1 MSTKCISI
9 NIEVGSRVEF
19 KEAQWDVATIEKGW
33 YGLQRVLTSPEG
45 GDSEG
50 ETTKALLKDLT
61 LIELDNESHGGNK
74 MAGILA
80 NYRAGYVPSIA
91 ASGKK
96 SLSNGDTIAK
106 ALEGKAAEEVL
117 QIADSLLGLPSG
129 TLQSQ
134 YARLNPGQQ
143 RMNAGNRLR
152 AALKKGTI
160 AVVDGELRGVA
171 K

>member
-50 ETTKALLKDLT
+50 ETAKARLKDLT

-96 SLSNGDTIAK
+96 S
-106 ALEGKAAEEVL
+106 ALEGKTAEEVL

>member
-1 MSTKCISI
+1 MSTQT
-9 NIEVGSRVEF
+9 IEVGSHVEF
-19 KEAQWDVATIEKGW
+19 KEAQWDVATVEKGW
-33 YGLQRVLTSPEG
+33 YGLTN
-45 GDSEG
+45 SEG
-50 ETTKALLKDLT
+50 ETAKARLKDLT
-61 LIELDNESHGGNK
+61 LIEIDNEDHNGNK

-96 SLSNGDTIAK
+96 SLSNGDAIAK
-106 ALEGKAAEEVL
+106 ALEGKTAKEVL
-117 QIADSLLGLPSG
+117 QIADGLLGLPGG

-171 K
+171 RT

>member
-1 MSTKCISI
+1 MSTKT
-9 NIEVGSRVEF
+9 IEVGSRVEF
-19 KEAQWDVATIEKGW
+19 KQSQWDVASIEKGW
-33 YGLQRVLTSPEG
+33 YGLTNH
-45 GDSEG
+45 EG
-50 ETTKALLKDLT
+50 ETAKARLKDLT
-61 LIELDNESHGGNK
+61 LIELDNEDHNGNK
-74 MAGILA
+74 MAGVLA

-96 SLSNGDTIAK
+96 SLSNGDAVAK

-117 QIADSLLGLPSG
+117 QIADSLLGLPNG

-152 AALKKGTI
+152 AAVKKGTV
-160 AVVDGELRGVA
+160 AVVDGELRGA
-171 K
+171 L

>member
-1 MSTKCISI
+1 MSTKT
-9 NIEVGSRVEF
+9 IEVGSHVEF
-19 KEAQWDVATIEKGW
+19 KESQWDVASIEKGW
-33 YGLQRVLTSPEG
+33 YGLTNH
-45 GDSEG
+45 EG
-50 ETTKALLKDLT
+50 ETAKARLKDLT
-61 LIELDNESHGGNK
+61 LIELDNEDHNGNK
-74 MAGILA
+74 MAGVLA

-96 SLSNGDTIAK
+96 SLSNGDAVAK

-152 AALKKGTI
+152 AAVKKGTI

>member
-1 MSTKCISI
+1 MSTKT
-9 NIEVGSRVEF
+9 IEVGSRVEF
-19 KEAQWDVATIEKGW
+19 KEIQWDVTTIEKGW
-33 YGLQRVLTSPEG
+33 YGLTN
-45 GDSEG
+45 SEG
-50 ETTKALLKDLT
+50 ETAKARLKDLT
-61 LIELDNESHGGNK
+61 LIELDNEDHTGNK
-74 MAGILA
+74 MAGVLA

-96 SLSNGDTIAK
+96 SLSNGDEVAK
-106 ALEGKAAEEVL
+106 ALEGKTAVEVL

-129 TLQSQ
+129 ALQSQ

-160 AVVDGELRGVA
+160 AVVDGELCGMA